1 MYVGSEVMC
10 FAPCFGPERAG
21 VLTACPIS
29 IAVPGQPGGR
39 KKKEKVSMHITEFL
53 KPAPSSAMSW
63 ADELDVTDSGASGA
77 ACERLFAFRLRLF
90 AFSCTSCVH
99 LSVSEEADAC
109 AADRKRSEQVYP
121 GASF

>member
-1 MYVGSEVMC
+1 MLS
-10 FAPCFGPERAG
+10 ACFGPEWAR

-63 ADELDVTDSGASGA
+63 ADELDVTESGASGA
-77 ACERLFAFRLRLF
+77 ECARRTAMALRVMH
-90 AFSCTSCVH
+90 AV
-99 LSVSEEADAC
+99 
-109 AADRKRSEQVYP
+109 
-121 GASF
+121 